1 MKTLTIKLKAPL
13 QAYGNE
19 ATFGRRTTN
28 PYPTKSAVIGM
39 ISASLGYGRN
49 DKRILELNNLSF
61 AVRSDQP
68 GQVVNDFQIVE
79 YAKSA
84 TKKAKKLTYRYYLQD
99 AIFMVA
105 IGSENEE
112 LIEKIHYALQHP
124 KFPLFLGRRS
134 CPPAGP
140 LEIEVFNNQNPLKVL
155 KSMDWQAA
163 KWYQRKHSNFSAE
176 LVYDANLGSK
186 DNFTFQLKDKVGSF
200 DQRNRYHDYREV
212 VSTYIPMKHQINAHA
227 ETTHDIMSNI

>member
-19 ATFGRRTTN
+19 ATFERRTTN

-39 ISASLGYGRN
+39 ISASLGYDRN
-49 DKRILELNNLSF
+49 DKRILKLNDLEF

-68 GQVVNDFQIVE
+68 GQVINDFQIVE

-84 TKKAKKLTYRYYLQD
+84 TKKTKKLTYRYYLQD

-105 IGSENEE
+105 IGSENDD

-124 KFPLFLGRRS
+124 KFSLFLGRRS

-140 LEIEVFNNQNPLKVL
+140 LEIEMFDNQNPLNVL

-163 KWYQRKHSNFSAE
+163 EWYQRKHSSFNAE
-176 LVYDANLGSK
+176 LVYDATLGSK

-212 VSTYIPMKHQINAHA
+212 VSTYIPMKNQVNTHA

>member
-79 YAKSA
+79 YAKVLQ
-84 TKKAKKLTYRYYLQD
+84 KK
-99 AIFMVA
+99 
-105 IGSENEE
+105 
-112 LIEKIHYALQHP
+112 
-124 KFPLFLGRRS
+124 
-134 CPPAGP
+134 
-140 LEIEVFNNQNPLKVL
+140 
-155 KSMDWQAA
+155 
-163 KWYQRKHSNFSAE
+163 
-176 LVYDANLGSK
+176 
-186 DNFTFQLKDKVGSF
+186 
-200 DQRNRYHDYREV
+200 QRN
-212 VSTYIPMKHQINAHA
+212 
-227 ETTHDIMSNI
+227 

>member
-19 ATFGRRTTN
+19 VTFRKRTTS

-39 ISASLGYGRN
+39 ISASLGYSRN

-68 GQVVNDFQIVE
+68 GQVLSDFQIVE
-79 YAKSA
+79 Y
-84 TKKAKKLTYRYYLQD
+84 TKNTKPKLTYRYYLQD
-99 AIFMVA
+99 ALFMVA
-105 IGSENEE
+105 IGSDDDE

-124 KFPLFLGRRS
+124 KFSLFLGRRS

-140 LEIEVFNNQNPLKVL
+140 LEIEVFNNQNPLNVL

-163 KWYQRKHSNFSAE
+163 EWYQRKHCNFNAE
-176 LVYDANLGSK
+176 LIYDANLGSK
-186 DNFTFQLKDKVGSF
+186 DNFTFQIKDNVESF
-200 DQRNRYHDYREV
+200 DQRNRSHNYREV
-212 VSTYIPMKHQINAHA
+212 VSTYIPMKNQMNSHA

>member
-19 ATFGRRTTN
+19 ATFEIRTTN
-28 PYPTKSAVIGM
+28 PYPTKSAIIGM
-39 ISASLGYGRN
+39 ISASLGYSRN
-49 DKRILELNNLSF
+49 DKRILRLNDLEF

-68 GQVVNDFQIVE
+68 GQVVSDFQIVE
-79 YAKSA
+79 YAKSP

-99 AIFMVA
+99 ALFMVA
-105 IGSENEE
+105 IGSENDD

-140 LEIEVFNNQNPLKVL
+140 LEIKVFNNQNPLNVL

-163 KWYQRKHSNFSAE
+163 KWYQRRHSNFNAE
-176 LVYDANLGSK
+176 LTYDANLGAK
-186 DNFTFQLKDKVGSF
+186 DDFTFQVKDKVGSF
-200 DQRNRYHDYREV
+200 DQRNRYHGYREV
-212 VSTYIPMKHQINAHA
+212 VSTYISMKNKMDSHA